1 MNLLENIKEG
11 FRTVKENL
19 LRAILTA
26 LIIAI
31 GITSLVGILTA
42 IDSMEHAITGSF
54 SELGANA
61 FDIRSKGYGH
71 RYRHQGRSGKTYPP
85 VDLLQ
90 ARAFKKQ
97 YDFNSK
103 TSVYTYI
110 SQIAEIKS
118 LSRVK
123 GGSSRKTNPNVS
135 VIGIDENFL
144 DNKDYDLLA
153 GRNFSNIELKY
164 GSNVAIIGNEIA
176 NVLFEVDLGETGKS
190 DGKVPPSGGFRGVKT
205 IQLLGKQYHII
216 GILKKRGS
224 LTGGKGADRLVL
236 IPIENSRHIATGRQ
250 QTNQINIKIKN
261 SVDLDYAMGEATGVM
276 RYIRRDLPG
285 EEDSFELTKSDTL
298 AAALEDISGYLR
310 IGGFLIGFVTLIG
323 AAVALM
329 NIMMVSVTERTREIG
344 IRKALGATPWLI
356 RQQFLIEAII
366 ICQLGGIA
374 GIIFGIIIG
383 NIVPQLIGAGAF
395 VIPWLWIITGLTVCV
410 VVGILS
416 GYYPAYKASKV
427 DPIESLRFE

>member
-11 FRTVKENL
+11 FRTVKANL

-61 FDIRSKGYGH
+61 FDIRSKGYGRRH
-71 RYRHQGRSGKTYPP
+71 RHQGKSGKIFPP

-164 GSNVAIIGNEIA
+164 GSNVAIIGDEIA

-190 DGKVPPSGGFRGVKT
+190 DGKAPP
-205 IQLLGKQYHII
+205 
-216 GILKKRGS
+216 
-224 LTGGKGADRLVL
+224 
-236 IPIENSRHIATGRQ
+236 
-250 QTNQINIKIKN
+250 
-261 SVDLDYAMGEATGVM
+261 
-276 RYIRRDLPG
+276 
-285 EEDSFELTKSDTL
+285 
-298 AAALEDISGYLR
+298 
-310 IGGFLIGFVTLIG
+310 
-323 AAVALM
+323 
-329 NIMMVSVTERTREIG
+329 
-344 IRKALGATPWLI
+344 
-356 RQQFLIEAII
+356 
-366 ICQLGGIA
+366 
-374 GIIFGIIIG
+374 
-383 NIVPQLIGAGAF
+383 
-395 VIPWLWIITGLTVCV
+395 
-410 VVGILS
+410 
-416 GYYPAYKASKV
+416 
-427 DPIESLRFE
+427 